1 MLRLDEEFYN
11 GPKHLLK
18 DGKKVLA
25 AWLQMASPY
34 AAEIFAKSEID
45 VLMVDMEH
53 GPNDILSLIDQFRA
67 MGHFNAVP
75 FVRAPWNDMVAIKRI
90 LDAGAYGVLV
100 PYVNTAEEARAAVSY
115 CKYPTEGVRGVAP
128 SPRAPGIGMNP
139 MNYMKRANDE
149 VLVMTA
155 VETLEAVNNIDELV
169 QVEELDGIFIG
180 PMDLATSMGHFC
192 DPSHPEVQAAIEK
205 VEKTVIGSDK
215 FLASVAGG
223 MEAAKKKF
231 DKGYG
236 LVVAFADGGTLG
248 TVAMKNVKD
257 FRETYPNR

>member
-11 GPKHLLK
+11 KPKHLLK

-34 AAEIFAKSEID
+34 AAEIFAKAEVD

-53 GPNDILSLIDQFRA
+53 GPNSILSLIDQFRA
-67 MGHFNAVP
+67 MGRFDTVP
-75 FVRAPWNDMVAIKRI
+75 FVRAPWNDMVEIKRI

-128 SPRAPGIGMNP
+128 SPRAPGVGMNS
-139 MNYMKRANDE
+139 MNYMKKANDE
-149 VLVMTA
+149 ILIMTA

-169 QVEELDGIFIG
+169 QVEGLDGIFIG

-205 VEKTVIGSDK
+205 VEKAVIGSGK

-223 MEAAKKKF
+223 MAQAKEKY
-231 DKGYG
+231 DRGYG
-236 LVVAFADGGTLG
+236 LIVAFADGGVLG
-248 TVAMKNVKD
+248 SVSMNNVKD
-257 FRETYPNR
+257 FRETYPER